1 MALNDILNILQ
12 IGGTFAVIYGIW
24 LGLKQLKLD
33 RDQRRDLAVM
43 ECARSFEDKEF
54 TEAYGLITTLGPD
67 QTKKQITDQGEEYE
81 LAALR
86 VGMKFE
92 TIGFLIYKKVV
103 PIDAMEDLVGGAALT
118 IWEILNKWVIETR
131 TARNHP
137 NFMEWYEW
145 LIDRLMERNRGKRQ
159 PAYLAHKN
167 WKSDY

>member
-1 MALNDILNILQ
+1 MTLNDILNILQ
-12 IGGTFAVIYGIW
+12 IAGTFAVIYGIW
-24 LGLKQLKLD
+24 LGLKQLKLH

-54 TEAYGLITTLGPD
+54 TEAYGLITALGRN
-67 QTKKQITDQGEEYE
+67 QTKKQINDRGEEYE

-92 TIGFLIYKKVV
+92 TIGFLIYKEVV

-131 TARNHP
+131 TDRNHP
-137 NFMEWYEW
+137 NFMEWYQW
-145 LIDRLMERNRGKRQ
+145 LIDRLIERNKGERS

-167 WKSDY
+167 WKSD

>member
-67 QTKKQITDQGEEYE
+67 QTKKQITDQGE
-81 LAALR
+81 
-86 VGMKFE
+86 
-92 TIGFLIYKKVV
+92 
-103 PIDAMEDLVGGAALT
+103 
-118 IWEILNKWVIETR
+118 
-131 TARNHP
+131 
-137 NFMEWYEW
+137 
-145 LIDRLMERNRGKRQ
+145 
-159 PAYLAHKN
+159 
-167 WKSDY
+167 